1 MLQVALLSV
10 LGLSVTVFVRIESS
24 NTKFLGMSL
33 RGCKDPHDL
42 RMILEELQMLFRRYQ
57 ANDGEAR
64 LALMGYIEELQRG
77 FELDEGSPL
86 VFERLWD
93 EDMSFMEYVRKEGK
107 AFISFLSFE
116 YLKAVKR

>member
-64 LALMGYIEELQRG
+64 LALMGGILRSCRG
-77 FELDEGSPL
+77 GLSWM
-86 VFERLWD
+86 RARRW
-93 EDMSFMEYVRKEGK
+93 
-107 AFISFLSFE
+107 FL
-116 YLKAVKR
+116 RGCGMRI